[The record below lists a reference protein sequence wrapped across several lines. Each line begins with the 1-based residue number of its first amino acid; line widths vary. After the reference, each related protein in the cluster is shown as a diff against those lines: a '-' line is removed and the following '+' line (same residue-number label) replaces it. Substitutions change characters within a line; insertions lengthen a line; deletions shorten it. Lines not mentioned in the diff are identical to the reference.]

1 MVEKMLSS
9 DRYSFYKLFK
19 EKDFKIEIP
28 IIQRDYAQGR
38 NTQINVRDAFLDA
51 LYKYLEENV
60 PNRDLDFVYGS
71 IENGKFIPL
80 DGQQRLTTLFLLH
93 WYLCQI
99 CEDESLK
106 QPFYETMTIKGNSE
120 KETKS
125 KFTYETRR
133 SSSEF
138 CDSLMK
144 FHLSKDKISA
154 EVKISDIIEDESW
167 FFRLWQLDPTVKSM
181 LQMLDSIHQKFYGKG
196 NFFAGLL
203 SEDNPIITFLFMDL
217 KKFKL
222 SDDLYIKMN
231 ARGKPLSEFE
241 NFKAKFEQ
249 YIETIE
255 PKIESLHRD
264 FKLNDKSVSLK
275 DYFSHNI
282 DTKWADL
289 FWTYRKIAN
298 RSNSA
303 EDNDFDDEFVN
314 FIRFV
319 FNCNY
324 AGSINIAIKDK
335 DETLEKL
342 NTGSEVISFDDYCKR
357 NVLSAKAILYLVD
370 AFDVLSEQG
379 VDITTHLAEY
389 DAPYFDEKGQFSKI
403 LAGTASNN
411 DKIQM
416 HAYLRYLIENKDR
429 AGLFDWMRVICNL
442 SHPDNTIIDS
452 SSEFSRSIRSV
463 DSLLAKA
470 PDILK
475 HFAETTIVEGF
486 SSWQVEEEKVK
497 AKLMLASSEWRSS
510 ILKSEKENYPYF
522 NGQIEIL
529 LESAGVYSYYRE
541 HAGSTWTSE
550 NVEQFRPS
558 FDDYSNKFARI
569 FDRSYSQNSC
579 KMGDAT
585 FAFERAVLSKGNY
598 LSYTNKEKKN
608 LLNTSNTKQN
618 IKRDH
623 SWKRYLRCDGYNED
637 EIKRHNLVKE
647 VLDDADLDL
656 NDLINSLNKVALKI
670 DDSAMWRYCFV
681 HSNDVWNYGCYG
693 WVLFDPNILY
703 LFNGSKRSHWHREA
717 YTYYL
722 WEKYL
727 ESLSLNHSIKKG
739 YCDSKNADILPRI
752 SITWKFDTEEV
763 ILDIF
768 GARNRQRAEDVCDA
782 IEIECYKSDD
792 SAVSESVK
800 KKLEE
805 AQFNFQGN
813 RGKRTFYCDKMNET
827 CDAIVECLKKI
838 DEQE

>member
-1 MVEKMLSS
+1 MAENLLSS
-9 DRYSFYKLFK
+9 DRYSFYKLFR

-38 NTQINVRDAFLDA
+38 NTQTNVRDAFLDA
-51 LYKYLEENV
+51 LYKYLEENK

-106 QPFYETMTIKGNSE
+106 QSFYETMTTKGASE
-120 KETKS
+120 KEIKS

-138 CDSLMK
+138 CDSLMM
-144 FHLSKDKISA
+144 FHLEKDELSA
-154 EVKISDIIEDESW
+154 DVKLSDIIEDENW
-167 FFRLWQLDPTVKSM
+167 FFRLWLLDPTVKSM

-255 PKIESLHRD
+255 PEIETLHRN
-264 FKLNDKSVSLK
+264 FKFKNKRVSLK
-275 DYFSHNI
+275 EYFSHNI

-314 FIRFV
+314 FIRFI

-324 AGSINIAIKDK
+324 AGSINIATKDK
-335 DETLEKL
+335 DEVLESL
-342 NTGSEVISFDDYCKR
+342 NTGNAVISFDNYHKM
-357 NVLSAKAILYLVD
+357 NVLSTKAILYLVD

-379 VDITTHLAEY
+379 TDIITHLAEY
-389 DAPYFDEKGQFSKI
+389 DAPYFDEKGQFIKI

-429 AGLFDWMRVICNL
+429 SGLFDWMRVICNL

-475 HFAETTIVEGF
+475 HFAETTTVEGF

-522 NGQIEIL
+522 NGQIGIL
-529 LESAGVYSYYRE
+529 LEFAEVYSYYRE
-541 HAGSTWTSE
+541 HAGSTWISE
-550 NVEQFRPS
+550 NVEQFRSS
-558 FDDYSNKFARI
+558 FDIYSNKLAKI
-569 FDRSYSQNSC
+569 FDRGYSQNNR

-585 FAFERAVLSKGNY
+585 FAFERAVLSKGDY
-598 LSYTNKEKKN
+598 LSYTDKEKKN
-608 LLNTSNTKQN
+608 LLNTSNTNQN

-623 SWKRYLRCDGYNED
+623 SWKRYLRCDGFNENV
-637 EIKRHNLVKE
+637 IKLHNFVKDI
-647 VLDDADLDL
+647 LDDTDLDL
-656 NDLINSLNKVALKI
+656 HNLANSLNKIALKI
-670 DDSAMWRYCFV
+670 DDSTKWRYCLA
-681 HSNDVWNYGCYG
+681 HSDDLWKYGRYG
-693 WVLFDPNILY
+693 WMLFNPNILY
-703 LFNGSKRSHWHREA
+703 LFYGSKRSHWHTEV

-722 WEKYL
+722 WKKHL
-727 ESLSLNHSIKKG
+727 ESLSLNHLNKKE
-739 YCDSKNADILPRI
+739 YYYSKKAGILPHI
-752 SITWKFDTEEV
+752 SITWKFETEEV
-763 ILDIF
+763 IFGIF
-768 GARNRQRAEDVCDA
+768 GTRNRQRAEDVCDA
-782 IEIECYKSDD
+782 IEIDCYTADD
-792 SAVSESVK
+792 SVMSESVK
-800 KKLEE
+800 KKLED
-805 AQFNFQGN
+805 AQFSFQGN
-813 RGKRTFYCDKMNET
+813 RGKKTFYCDKMNET

-838 DEQE
+838 GE

>member
-1 MVEKMLSS
+1 MAENLLSS
-9 DRYSFYKLFK
+9 DRYSFYKLFR

-38 NTQINVRDAFLDA
+38 NTQTNVRDAFLDA
-51 LYKYLEENV
+51 LYKYLEENK

-106 QPFYETMTIKGNSE
+106 QSFYETMTTKGASE
-120 KETKS
+120 KEIKS

-138 CDSLMK
+138 CDSLMM
-144 FHLSKDKISA
+144 FHLEKDELSA
-154 EVKISDIIEDESW
+154 DVKLSDIIEDENW
-167 FFRLWQLDPTVKSM
+167 FFRLWLLDPTVKSM

-255 PKIESLHRD
+255 PEIETLHRD
-264 FKLNDKSVSLK
+264 FKFKNKRVSLK
-275 DYFSHNI
+275 EYFSHNI

-314 FIRFV
+314 FIRFI

-324 AGSINIAIKDK
+324 AGSINIATKDK
-335 DETLEKL
+335 DEVLESL
-342 NTGSEVISFDDYCKR
+342 NTGNAVISFDNYHKM
-357 NVLSAKAILYLVD
+357 NVLSTKAILYLVD

-379 VDITTHLAEY
+379 TDIITHLAEY
-389 DAPYFDEKGQFSKI
+389 DAPYFDEKGQFIKI

-429 AGLFDWMRVICNL
+429 SGLFDWMRVICNL

-463 DSLLAKA
+463 DSLLTKA

-475 HFAETTIVEGF
+475 YFAETTTIEGF
-486 SSWQVEEEKVK
+486 SSWQIEEEKIK
-497 AKLMLASSEWRSS
+497 AKLMLASSGWRSS

-522 NGQIEIL
+522 NGQIGIL
-529 LESAGVYSYYRE
+529 LEFAEVYSYYRE
-541 HAGSTWTSE
+541 HAGSTWISE
-550 NVEQFRPS
+550 NVEQFRSS
-558 FDDYSNKFARI
+558 FDIYSNKLAKI
-569 FDRSYSQNSC
+569 FDRGYSQNNR

-585 FAFERAVLSKGNY
+585 FAFERAVLSKGDY
-598 LSYTNKEKKN
+598 LSYTDKEKKN
-608 LLNTSNTKQN
+608 LLNTSNTNQN

-623 SWKRYLRCDGYNED
+623 SWKRYLRCDGFNENV
-637 EIKRHNLVKE
+637 IKLHNFVKDI
-647 VLDDADLDL
+647 LDDTDLDL
-656 NDLINSLNKVALKI
+656 HNLANSLNKIALKI
-670 DDSAMWRYCFV
+670 DDSTKWRYCLA
-681 HSNDVWNYGCYG
+681 HSDDLWKYGRYG
-693 WVLFDPNILY
+693 WMLFNPNILY
-703 LFNGSKRSHWHREA
+703 LFYGSKRSHWHTEV

-722 WEKYL
+722 WKKHL
-727 ESLSLNHSIKKG
+727 ESLSLNHLNKKE
-739 YCDSKNADILPRI
+739 YYYSKKAGILPHI
-752 SITWKFDTEEV
+752 SITWKFETEEV
-763 ILDIF
+763 IFGIF
-768 GARNRQRAEDVCDA
+768 GTRNRQRAEDVCDA
-782 IEIECYKSDD
+782 IEIDCYTADD
-792 SAVSESVK
+792 SVMSESVK
-800 KKLEE
+800 KKLED
-805 AQFNFQGN
+805 AQFSFQGN
-813 RGKRTFYCDKMNET
+813 RGKKTFYCDKMNET

-838 DEQE
+838 GE